1 MKKLCPI
8 IFALIILLTFSACGN
23 STANRTSKN
32 NTKTVADILND
43 ATDNSSA
50 NKNDIENSSKEENT
64 QNIKCD
70 IDLTSINTN
79 MVYAEV
85 SNMMSSPD
93 QYIGKTVKM
102 KGAFSVYETDAR
114 NYYACIIA
122 DATACCSKGIEFVLK
137 DACKYP
143 DEYPKEGTEITVSG
157 KFETYLEG
165 EYRYCQLSDAVLVK

>member
-1 MKKLCPI
+1 MKKLSLVI
-8 IFALIILLTFSACGN
+8 SALIIMLSFSACGD

-43 ATDNSSA
+43 ATDNNSA
-50 NKNDIENSSKEENT
+50 NNSDVDKSSIEASAESV
-64 QNIKCD
+64 KCD
-70 IDLTSINTN
+70 IDLTSMNTN

-102 KGAFSVYETDAR
+102 KGAFSVYQADTR

-122 DATACCSKGIEFVLK
+122 DATACCSSGIEFVLK
-137 DACKYP
+137 GTRKYP
-143 DEYPKEGTEITVSG
+143 DEYPKEGTEITVAG

-165 EYRYCQLSDAVLVK
+165 EYKYCQLSDAVLVK